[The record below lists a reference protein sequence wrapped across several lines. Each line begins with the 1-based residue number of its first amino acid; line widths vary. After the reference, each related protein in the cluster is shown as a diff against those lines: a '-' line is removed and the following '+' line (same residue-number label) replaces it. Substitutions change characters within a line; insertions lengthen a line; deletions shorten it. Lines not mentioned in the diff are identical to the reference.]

1 MRIIG
6 VPALRYATVGIL
18 FLSLSVPVNMLYQS
32 IRRAGIASLLS
43 LLRSGAIFI
52 PVLLLLHHFLAL
64 KGIQMAQPVAD
75 VITGLI
81 SIPFMLYFLKTTP
94 NDEDVLPD
102 VTPELPKEEEKET
115 V

>member
-1 MRIIG
+1 
-6 VPALRYATVGIL
+6 
-18 FLSLSVPVNMLYQS
+18 
-32 IRRAGIASLLS
+32 
-43 LLRSGAIFI
+43 
-52 PVLLLLHHFLAL
+52 
-64 KGIQMAQPVAD
+64 MAQPVAD

-94 NDEDVLPD
+94 NDEDVLSD